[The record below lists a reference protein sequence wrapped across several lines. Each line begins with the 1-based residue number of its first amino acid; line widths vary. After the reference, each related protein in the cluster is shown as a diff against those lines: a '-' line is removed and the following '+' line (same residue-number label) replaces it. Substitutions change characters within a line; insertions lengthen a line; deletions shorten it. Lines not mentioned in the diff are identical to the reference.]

1 MSEKRFVMSYSGG
14 KDCALAL
21 YRMIR
26 RGCQPAALLTT
37 YRAAL
42 GCSWFHGLKPDILER
57 VAEAMA
63 IPLRLVPVGEGDG
76 YRQDMLAA
84 LRDFRRAGVESCA
97 FGDIDIQEHYDWCD
111 ALCRDAGIE
120 SAFPLWRESRKR
132 VVYEF
137 VDSGFKAA
145 ITVIRRSQLD
155 ESFLGRTLSRAL
167 ADEIARRGADIC
179 GENGE
184 YHSFVYDG
192 PLFRYPLVPRLG
204 RPFRQGACSVLPVRL

>member
-1 MSEKRFVMSYSGG
+1 MSEKCFVMSYSGG

-26 RGCQPAALLTT
+26 WGCQLAALLTT

-97 FGDIDIQEHYDWCD
+97 FGDIDIQEHYTGATPCAGTPASRVSFPCGGKAGSVWCTN
-111 ALCRDAGIE
+111 
-120 SAFPLWRESRKR
+120 SWT
-132 VVYEF
+132 VV
-137 VDSGFKAA
+137 SGPP
-145 ITVIRRSQLD
+145 SL
-155 ESFLGRTLSRAL
+155 
-167 ADEIARRGADIC
+167 
-179 GENGE
+179 
-184 YHSFVYDG
+184 
-192 PLFRYPLVPRLG
+192 
-204 RPFRQGACSVLPVRL
+204 

>member
-42 GCSWFHGLKPDILER
+42 GCSWFHGLKPDTLKR

-76 YRQDMLAA
+76 YRQDMLVA

-97 FGDIDIQEHYDWCD
+97 FGDIDIQEHYD
-111 ALCRDAGIE
+111 
-120 SAFPLWRESRKR
+120 
-132 VVYEF
+132 
-137 VDSGFKAA
+137 
-145 ITVIRRSQLD
+145 
-155 ESFLGRTLSRAL
+155 
-167 ADEIARRGADIC
+167 
-179 GENGE
+179 
-184 YHSFVYDG
+184 
-192 PLFRYPLVPRLG
+192 
-204 RPFRQGACSVLPVRL
+204 

>member
-120 SAFPLWRESRKR
+120 SVFPLWRESRKR

-167 ADEIARRGADIC
+167 AEKIARRG
-179 GENGE
+179 
-184 YHSFVYDG
+184 
-192 PLFRYPLVPRLG
+192 R
-204 RPFRQGACSVLPVRL
+204 